1 MLVGRCLLSFQNLP
15 SIDYQ
20 LKKLKFWM
28 LKIDSIFTYALS
40 FIIGSRLMNE
50 SLFVASVMAATIFI
64 GVSLGFTLG
73 IVF

>member
-1 MLVGRCLLSFQNLP
+1 
-15 SIDYQ
+15 
-20 LKKLKFWM
+20 M